1 MPHKRVFAKLTLV
14 PIPPMLDSWLE
25 EPSQIDLS
33 GAERFRQK
41 DFISLDVKGKKV
53 VEYYQ

>member
-1 MPHKRVFAKLTLV
+1 
-14 PIPPMLDSWLE
+14 MLDSWLE